1 MKFPKI
7 EKLPSGNYRM
17 QIQIDG
23 QRYSITD
30 GSPTKV
36 KQRAKELFTT
46 AQDKRSHL
54 TVGEAHDEYLK
65 LKEPFLS
72 PSTILGYRI
81 SRDNYLGSLMP
92 RPVDFVTQQDIDL
105 AIAEDLKRGISRKT
119 LMNAATLLRSVLKI
133 YRPSFR
139 FEINLPAKEYHEVCI
154 PTEEELKLIW
164 QEMDSGKYNPELPIV
179 VLLAS
184 WLGLRMS
191 EILGLR
197 FSDFDGDH
205 VNITR
210 AKVRGVSG
218 TVEKAPKSYAGNR
231 RIKVPH
237 EILTRIEQISANR
250 EFVIGSHRSTINRQ
264 FHNLCENIM
273 LPHYRIH
280 DLRHF
285 SASEALSLNIPDK
298 YQMKRMGHSTDHMLR
313 TVYQHVMRDKE
324 DYFSDI
330 LDQRMGSLYLSAHAD
345 AHKKREQL

>member
-30 GSPTKV
+30 GSPSKV
-36 KQRAKELFTT
+36 KQRAKELFST

-65 LKEPFLS
+65 LKTPFLS

-81 SRDNYLGSLMP
+81 SRDNYLGSLMSKS
-92 RPVDFVTQQDIDL
+92 VDFITQRDIDL
-105 AIAEDLKRGISRKT
+105 AIAEDLSRGISRKT
-119 LMNAATLLRSVLKI
+119 LMNAATLLRSVLRV
-133 YRPSFR
+133 YRPNFR
-139 FEINLPAKEYHEVCI
+139 FEINLPAREYNEVLI
-154 PTEEELKLIW
+154 PTEEELTMIW
-164 QEMDSGKYNPELPIV
+164 KEMDSGKYNPELPIV
-179 VLLAS
+179 ILMAS
-184 WLGLRMS
+184 WLGLRIS
-191 EILGLR
+191 EILGLK

-205 VNITR
+205 VNISR
-210 AKVRGVSG
+210 AKVRSING
-218 TVEKAPKSYAGNR
+218 TVEKGPKTYSGNR
-231 RIKVPH
+231 RIKVPQ
-237 EILTRIEQISANR
+237 EILTRIDQLSADS
-250 EFVIGSHRSTINRQ
+250 EFVISCHRSTINRQ
-264 FHNLCENIM
+264 FHNLCENLM
-273 LPHYRIH
+273 LPTYRIH

-324 DYFSDI
+324 DYFADI
-330 LDQRMGSLYLSAHAD
+330 LDNRLSTLYLSAHAD
-345 AHKKREQL
+345 AREKRDQL